1 LRLEYLLQSYLLPS
15 FRSLIKEQKQIFI
28 NFWIKHA
35 NPWSVWWHHKI
46 LPNILNGI
54 SSVEMVL
61 LKEGDLV
68 EHLLDLCDLL
78 KIRRIEI

>member
-1 LRLEYLLQSYLLPS
+1 
-15 FRSLIKEQKQIFI
+15 
-28 NFWIKHA
+28 
-35 NPWSVWWHHKI
+35 

-54 SSVEMVL
+54 SSVGMVL

>member
-1 LRLEYLLQSYLLPS
+1 
-15 FRSLIKEQKQIFI
+15 
-28 NFWIKHA
+28 
-35 NPWSVWWHHKI
+35 
-46 LPNILNGI
+46 
-54 SSVEMVL
+54 L